1 MYRTSL
7 KKYKDVYV
15 GWFMAI
21 PHTDLC
27 RWGEVLHKHTRK
39 HFYIFSLRL
48 RPLHSKLLIYRRNV
62 VTMKAESLHA
72 KVMFRYVATCRTI
85 CVQMLCLTRS
95 SNLIH
100 AHVGN
105 LILVHIENIAV
116 YLQVMLQLFMFLQL
130 FLKSL
135 FTLLFTLYLLM
146 VMNQKFTSKVCVKWL
161 IDILKIFSVV
171 VFMYLFLLKHTCIE
185 VLEKII
191 HGNTLH

>member
-1 MYRTSL
+1 MWVDLWQSLIPTS
-7 KKYKDVYV
+7 V
-15 GWFMAI
+15 GGERYYTSIHVNIFI
-21 PHTDLC
+21 FFL
-27 RWGEVLHKHTRK
+27 WGLD
-39 HFYIFSLRL
+39 HFIANFWSIGE
-48 RPLHSKLLIYRRNV
+48 HV